1 MLATNWR
8 DRLQWSRFAADEGA
22 WPRLLPVDEPD
33 FSVSMSDTFWKQWKS
48 RRQHS
53 QLSELAQGGRRRE
66 RERGRR
72 IIQLLE
78 NVLVSVPVSAH
89 LKSPTEKVYSSRVWK
104 QNNIQSSI
112 YIVYSTY
119 NYYYCENSQT
129 MQF

>member
-8 DRLQWSRFAADEGA
+8 DRLQWSRFATDEGA
-22 WPRLLPVDEPD
+22 WPRLLPVEEPD

-53 QLSELAQGGRRRE
+53 QLSELAQGGRRRGRRRE
-66 RERGRR
+66 REGKR
-72 IIQLLE
+72 ITQLLE

-104 QNNIQSSI
+104 QNNIQSCI
-112 YIVYSTY
+112 YIVYCTY
-119 NYYYCENSQT
+119 IILP
-129 MQF
+129 